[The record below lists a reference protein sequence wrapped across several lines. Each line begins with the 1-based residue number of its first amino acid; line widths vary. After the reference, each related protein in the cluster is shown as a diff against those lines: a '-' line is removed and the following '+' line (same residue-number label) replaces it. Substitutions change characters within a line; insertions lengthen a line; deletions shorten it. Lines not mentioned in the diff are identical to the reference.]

1 MRTSPRLAALGAC
14 ALACSSAPLPAKVM
28 PLAAQDTYT
37 TRLAR
42 AVFPAVAAHPG
53 LAGIHALPD
62 PRRAFASRALLA
74 DEDATA

>member
-1 MRTSPRLAALGAC
+1 
-14 ALACSSAPLPAKVM
+14 M
-28 PLAAQDTYT
+28 PLAAQDTDT

-62 PRRAFASRALLA
+62 PRRAFAARALLA